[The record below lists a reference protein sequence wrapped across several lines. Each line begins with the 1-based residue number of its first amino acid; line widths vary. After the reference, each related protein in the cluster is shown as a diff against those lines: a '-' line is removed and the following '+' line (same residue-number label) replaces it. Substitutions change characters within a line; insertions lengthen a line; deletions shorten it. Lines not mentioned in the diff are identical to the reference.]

1 MRRNRDPKIHTPMP
15 KLKSFTALVTGLS
28 VTAMVAISTVMLDRP
43 VVIYNATDSLP
54 HGWYLIVPKT
64 IYDRGDLV
72 VFPVPVGVRR
82 LVLQRHWLPAGA
94 FLMKPVAG
102 KPGDL
107 LDTKHGRCLVNGSDF
122 GAVDIID
129 RKRFPRPVFSA
140 SQRLKNGEVAV
151 VSHTCCSFD
160 SRYFGP
166 IMECDIIGVAWPIWT
181 WERTT
186 RRPHLMSPASRPD
199 SMGEVRNG
207 VGMGSAR

>member
-1 MRRNRDPKIHTPMP
+1 MP
-15 KLKSFTALVTGLS
+15 KLKSFTALVIGLS
-28 VTAMVAISTVMLDRP
+28 VSAMVAVPALYFDRP

-54 HGWYLIVPKT
+54 HGWYLVVSKPV
-64 IYDRGDLV
+64 YERGELV
-72 VFPVPVGVRR
+72 VFPVPAVVTR
-82 LVLQRHWLPAGA
+82 LVQQRHWLPAGA

-102 KPGDL
+102 KSGDL
-107 LDTKHGRCLVNGSDF
+107 LDTKHGRCLVNGIDF
-122 GAVDIID
+122 GALDIID
-129 RKRFPRPVFSA
+129 RKGLPLPVFSA

-166 IMECDIIGVAWPIWT
+166 IMERDIVGAARPIWT

-186 RRPHLMSPASRPD
+186 RRPQLVRPASRPQ
-199 SMGEVRNG
+199 SMGMVRDG

>member
-1 MRRNRDPKIHTPMP
+1 MP
-15 KLKSFTALVTGLS
+15 KLKSFTALVIGLS

-54 HGWYLIVPKT
+54 HGLYLIVRKPV
-64 IYDRGDLV
+64 YERGELV
-72 VFPVPVGVRR
+72 VFPVPAVVTR
-82 LVLQRHWLPAGA
+82 LVQQRHWLPAGA

-102 KPGDL
+102 KSGDL
-107 LDTKHGRCLVNGSDF
+107 LDTKHGRCLVNGIDF

-129 RKRFPRPVFSA
+129 RKRFPLPVFSA

-166 IMECDIIGVAWPIWT
+166 IMERDIIGAARPIWA
-181 WERTT
+181 WECTT
-186 RRPHLMSPASRPD
+186 RRPHLLSPAGRPQ
-199 SMGEVRNG
+199 SMGVVRNG